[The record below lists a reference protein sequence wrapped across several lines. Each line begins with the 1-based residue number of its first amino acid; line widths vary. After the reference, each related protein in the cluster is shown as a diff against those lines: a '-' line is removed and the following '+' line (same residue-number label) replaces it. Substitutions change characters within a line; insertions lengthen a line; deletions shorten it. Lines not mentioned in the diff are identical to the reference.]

1 MLTKWHE
8 SEFDLEIAYA
18 RAVLLQ
24 SSAAARTAVFLIFLQ
39 RDSCEILP
47 AKFGLT
53 SMLIDCPSVARGVQR
68 LFFRSD
74 DDDKRQL
81 TVPIGTFAKKERKIY
96 RYW

>member
-68 LFFRSD
+68 IFFSVRRL
-74 DDDKRQL
+74 RQ
-81 TVPIGTFAKKERKIY
+81 TTANGADWNVRKEREKDL
-96 RYW
+96 